1 MNLYERP
8 DPRRLDLRASV
19 RSLRQEWLV
28 RISRQRVGVS
38 VQVMVDVSSSMAFG
52 AYTPKLHVAAD
63 FIEALGYSTY
73 RVGDA
78 LAMVAFD
85 AAERTDLYVP
95 AMRNRGTGELMSGM
109 IRQCRTAPGSITGL
123 EQALERL
130 LSRPGLVFLVSD
142 FHWPLD
148 RLGPALDVLT
158 GSFVVPMIIWD
169 QAEIEPPAH
178 DAIAALNDAE
188 SGASRTLWT
197 RPKLRAQWRD
207 NVVRRRLELDRFFAS
222 RSIRLFFVSGAFD
235 ADAMS
240 DYFFEANA

>member
-1 MNLYERP
+1 
-8 DPRRLDLRASV
+8 
-19 RSLRQEWLV
+19 
-28 RISRQRVGVS
+28 
-38 VQVMVDVSSSMAFG
+38 
-52 AYTPKLHVAAD
+52 
-63 FIEALGYSTY
+63 
-73 RVGDA
+73 
-78 LAMVAFD
+78 
-85 AAERTDLYVP
+85 
-95 AMRNRGTGELMSGM
+95 
-109 IRQCRTAPGSITGL
+109 
-123 EQALERL
+123 
-130 LSRPGLVFLVSD
+130 VSD

-222 RSIRLFFVSGAFD
+222 RSIRPFFVSGAFD